1 MLPPTATGPLRTL
14 KQLFYL
20 AKQNPPFGLKWLTL
34 NSKTTNNPL
43 TVLKP
48 ALIRFIGLQPYK
60 PVWQDMQTFT
70 QERTDDTNDEIWL
83 LEHPPVYTL
92 GLNGKLE
99 HVLNPGNIPVINS
112 DRGGQVTY
120 HAPGQAIVYTLLDL
134 KRLNLGIRPLVTL
147 LERAMI
153 TTLAQFDI
161 SAVAKPEAPGVYV
174 NNKKIGSIG
183 IRIRR
188 NCSYHGL
195 SLNNNMDLEPFN
207 RINTCGFKDLQ
218 VTQLTKFDIHMT
230 TEELAMQVA
239 QNINTALMA

>member
-1 MLPPTATGPLRTL
+1 MPVIIKELG
-14 KQLFYL
+14 F
-20 AKQNPPFGLKWLTL
+20 
-34 NSKTTNNPL
+34 
-43 TVLKP
+43 
-48 ALIRFIGLQPYK
+48 QPYEAI
-60 PVWQDMQTFT
+60 WRQMQQFT
-70 QERTDDTNDEIWL
+70 DERDNATEDEIWV
-83 LEHPPVYTL
+83 LEHPAVYTL

-99 HVLNPGNIPVINS
+99 HILKPGDIPVINS

-120 HAPGQAIVYTLLDL
+120 HGPGQLIVYTMLDL

-147 LERAMI
+147 LEQAMI
-153 TTLAQFDI
+153 AILGQFNI
-161 SAVAKPEAPGVYV
+161 TAVAKPDAPGVYV

-218 VTQLTKFDIHMT
+218 VTQLTDLGINIST
-230 TEELAMQVA
+230 PELGMCVA
-239 QNINTALMA
+239 NCINQTLSS